1 MRIVYFHRGCAPISM
16 WKMWK
21 MWITLRIKLSA
32 TNKNLDFTG
41 KMRYLWNLA
50 VELCQVG
57 YAQKNPH
64 ARHVWNVHKHV
75 DNVDN
80 YFPRRCSPMFTT
92 SPAPIVINRSPC
104 AQLFKR
110 KLSISSKVGK
120 YSQGVPSS
128 WICFWR
134 SWEEIPRSSVSRAA

>member
-1 MRIVYFHRGCAPISM
+1 MDLCVENVDNVHNFEDNIICN
-16 WKMWK
+16 
-21 MWITLRIKLSA
+21 L
-32 TNKNLDFTG
+32 KNSGFTG
-41 KMRYLWNLA
+41 KLRYLLDFA
-50 VELCQVG
+50 VELCQVS

-80 YFPRRCSPMFTT
+80 YFPRRCSPIFTT

-110 KLSISSKVGK
+110 
-120 YSQGVPSS
+120 
-128 WICFWR
+128 
-134 SWEEIPRSSVSRAA
+134 

>member
-1 MRIVYFHRGCAPISM
+1 M

-21 MWITLRIKLSA
+21 MWITLRIKLLA

-41 KMRYLWNLA
+41 KMRYLWKLA

-57 YAQKNPH
+57 YAQKNQN

-80 YFPRRCSPMFTT
+80 
-92 SPAPIVINRSPC
+92 
-104 AQLFKR
+104 
-110 KLSISSKVGK
+110 
-120 YSQGVPSS
+120 
-128 WICFWR
+128 
-134 SWEEIPRSSVSRAA
+134 

>member
-1 MRIVYFHRGCAPISM
+1 
-16 WKMWK
+16 

-80 YFPRRCSPMFTT
+80 YLGSSGNNRPYQCSGTYQ
-92 SPAPIVINRSPC
+92 S
-104 AQLFKR
+104 
-110 KLSISSKVGK
+110 
-120 YSQGVPSS
+120 
-128 WICFWR
+128 
-134 SWEEIPRSSVSRAA
+134 

>member
-1 MRIVYFHRGCAPISM
+1 M

-21 MWITLRIKLSA
+21 MWITLRIKLLA

-80 YFPRRCSPMFTT
+80 LLSEKLFSNIYNVSGAHSYQQITMCTT
-92 SPAPIVINRSPC
+92 
-104 AQLFKR
+104 F
-110 KLSISSKVGK
+110 
-120 YSQGVPSS
+120 
-128 WICFWR
+128 
-134 SWEEIPRSSVSRAA
+134 